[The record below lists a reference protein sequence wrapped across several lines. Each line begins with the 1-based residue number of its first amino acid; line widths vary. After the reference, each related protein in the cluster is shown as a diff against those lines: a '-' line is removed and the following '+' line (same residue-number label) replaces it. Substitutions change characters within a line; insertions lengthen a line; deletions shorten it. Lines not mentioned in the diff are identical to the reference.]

1 MRKSYLM
8 KSMALVAIAATA
20 ASCNHDA
27 WNERPD
33 TTKQQTQEYAN
44 NFRSIVLG
52 GQNMDPRQ
60 TWNTATSSTVK
71 VSVNLNYNEDYTLY
85 ITESNPL
92 TNKQSAYLAKAVITS
107 GNTKT
112 LTITRPSAV
121 VGYFAALYDKNN
133 HAIVKPFSMESG
145 ETIISFGEASS
156 SAPQQNRAASTGN
169 RWSVT
174 TLSMP
179 SLTSYT
185 TGTLYE
191 MEEAFNTNGS
201 TVVNQADG
209 SEKHLKITGNYSGGI
224 TRIQSYD
231 NQSVYV
237 TGTWEVPA
245 DQRCTGGSVIVVG
258 DGGVINI
265 PANHKLSTNANN
277 NAGTTGMIYV
287 MPGGKITGDGELQ
300 FSNGTETYSY
310 NAGVITV
317 KDININGGTFYNA
330 GKIGGVEGENNP
342 ALTGPAGTI
351 DSPSKF
357 INMGKATLASIGG
370 AGISVENACNLTVVG
385 LMELGKSSKMDNG
398 SYTECGSLKLAG
410 SNNGDCTLYMGQAA
424 YLKNKGDFN
433 VNNYGVWGPTS
444 GNRAIFEL
452 SNEVSYANMSQNLPG
467 TQLLDNVELIIPEDF
482 PAEITNNGYST
493 NFAGAVIYA
502 WFNGLNYRTI
512 NPGAFKWDSAT
523 NSLVPDETTWPY
535 TNNANVT
542 DDRRTCLLG
551 TSPSYTVEADEDG
564 CGTGF
569 SSGGNIRPSSPSWCY
584 FAFEDL
590 GKSDDFD
597 FNDIVVRVST
607 PDENGL
613 ATVELCAI
621 GGTLECTVFNGT
633 AQIGQEVH
641 SYGVFGANTSNWVG
655 VPIAQLDKVN
665 VPEGTTVAQ
674 LNINIQV
681 KRSDGSI
688 VTVTGPAPGE
698 TPFRVCVMGD
708 EQGRWY
714 WAKERVNISSAYPKF
729 GAWGANIETYPEWYK
744 EPVAASVMQWQ
755 DAE

>member
-8 KSMALVAIAATA
+8 KSMALVAIAAAA

-60 TWNTATSSTVK
+60 TWNTATKANVK
-71 VSVNLNYNEDYTLY
+71 VSVNLDYEADYKVY
-85 ITESNPL
+85 ITTADPL
-92 TNKQSAYLAKAVITS
+92 IKKGAYIGVAEIKSGQEAILSIAKPDDAVLLYAS
-107 GNTKT
+107 C
-112 LTITRPSAV
+112 
-121 VGYFAALYDKNN
+121 YDKDG
-133 HAIVKPFSMESG
+133 HAIVKPFFMTDAEAS
-145 ETIISFGEASS
+145 ISFGRTATAQ
-156 SAPQQNRAASTGN
+156 APNRATSTGN
-169 RWSVT
+169 RWSIT
-174 TLSMP
+174 PLSMP
-179 SLTSYT
+179 DLSAYT

-191 MEEAFNTNGS
+191 MEEAFNNNGS

-209 SEKHLKITGNYSGGI
+209 SEKHLKITGNYSGAI
-224 TRIQSYD
+224 ARIQSYA

-317 KDININGGTFYNA
+317 KDININGGILYNA
-330 GKIGGVEGENNP
+330 GKIGGVEGEHNP
-342 ALTGPAGTI
+342 ALVGPAGTI

-357 INMGKATLASIGG
+357 INLGQATLASTGG
-370 AGISVENACNLTVVG
+370 AGLSVENACNMYVIGKMSVG
-385 LMELGKSSKMDNG
+385 NTSKMDNG
-398 SYTECGSLKLAG
+398 SYTECGSFVG
-410 SNNGDCTLYMGQAA
+410 GGNGNGDCLLLMGEGAYM
-424 YLKNKGDFN
+424 KIKGDLSI
-433 VNNYGVWGPTS
+433 NNFGVWGPDSSNPTP
-444 GNRAIFEL
+444 AIFEI
-452 SNEVSYANMSQNLPG
+452 SNDVSYINWTDYSPG
-467 TQLLDNVELIIPEDF
+467 TFMLDNVDVVIPEDF
-482 PAEITNNGYST
+482 DTTIPEGFQYNPRMKPSLAVLTLWMNANGNVGMDTKDGY
-493 NFAGAVIYA
+493 I
-502 WFNGLNYRTI
+502 TI
-512 NPGAFKWDSAT
+512 NPWVSKDGSVADS
-523 NSLVPDETTWPY
+523 
-535 TNNANVT
+535 
-542 DDRRTCLLG
+542 RRTCSYG
-551 TSPSYTVEADEDG
+551 TSPSFTFTKDTDDN
-564 CGTGF
+564 CGI
-569 SSGGNIRPSSPSWCY
+569 NINKKKNIEPNSSWCY

-607 PDENGL
+607 PDENGV
-613 ATVELCAI
+613 ATVDLCAI

-655 VPIAQLDKVN
+655 VPIAQLGTVN

-681 KRSDGSI
+681 KRSDGNI

-698 TPFRVCVMGD
+698 TPFRVCVTGD

-714 WAKERVNISSAYPKF
+714 WAKERINISSAYPKF
-729 GAWGANIETYPEWYK
+729 GAWGANIESYPEWYK